1 MPIHSKIAHAASA
14 FRQNEHLLAKSYD
27 GLTQDEWRRR
37 PGETSNNMLW
47 IAGHLVWARSRA
59 VASLG
64 SSWDRPWLSLF
75 SRGAKQSATEQY
87 PAPDEVL
94 EAWREVSQ
102 SMTTAMEDATEEL
115 LEKPS
120 SPPSTDE
127 KISGLIGFLS
137 LHETYHVGQA
147 AYLRCWLGRGGIVG

>member
-47 IAGHLVWARSRA
+47 IAGHLVWARSRS

-75 SRGAKQSATEQY
+75 SRGAKHSATEQY

-120 SPPSTDE
+120 SPPSTDG

-137 LHETYHVGQA
+137 FHETYHVGQA